1 MSIVT
6 KQIKGNWQYG
16 DGTPASGANLVLT
29 LSQSAVL
36 NDGSGSL
43 APQEVTI
50 VLDSTGSI
58 PSTVNIYYN
67 DDLLPTGTFWTW
79 VILTDADGQIFGPVS
94 GQIIGTAPANLNA
107 IIPISN
113 VVAPTP
119 AAPTFGP
126 ITVVQ
131 PAGTNLHVVVD
142 SGGGGGGG
150 GDVTITSPVDG
161 SGNVKVAIE
170 SGISN
175 PLPVS
180 LPSATVT
187 ALTPPAASA
196 IASALSGVAVTNA
209 GTFAV
214 QAASTLAAETTKV
227 IGTVRVEG
235 NLGVALDAVL
245 GATKPANTLQVGG
258 NDGTNAYAIPLV
270 SGGGAVVDNTSQWGG
285 TAVAAAAT
293 TSPVGTEAAPIV
305 RELAAKTPRSISTT
319 VPTTS
324 QTVYYGPL
332 AGNTTS
338 ALAGWYDTAQTGATW
353 VQCQVYADHGQSA
366 GSNGYYLIMTSDPA
380 NTSETPVTVSYVLQ
394 ANGQTSAFAG
404 AVTKRYWQIEVINGS
419 IAIGVFELTSSEWQ
433 GGPSVA
439 LNPATG
445 AQNLDGVVVTDAMA
459 PSIGPLQP
467 YLNYSGILRSAPG
480 AVVDMVAIS
489 GASSGPFYYQR
500 TPNIWRGAEFSAAG
514 ANTLWQPPSNKK
526 VRLMRYMFEVSE
538 DATITSGP
546 LPIRLGFAESL
557 GTATAATLAYP
568 GFGFTHRTVVPG
580 TVLATSGSLY
590 STNWIDLGL
599 GQLLTT
605 AGRPLQAGILTP
617 QSTSAINPTWTIAS
631 NVWEAG
637 TIGFKTNGSTGD
649 FKLVQQTNGASAA
662 TSIAI
667 GNALL
672 NNTAGNA
679 LYVVF
684 RCTASGGTPTVTVTD
699 TAGNSWTTAT
709 LQGSG
714 NDYVGIAY
722 ATNIIGLAT
731 NTITIT
737 TTTHTSSQIAAIVL
751 EYAGT
756 GRGGGLD
763 AALVTAT
770 GTSTSPASGNY
781 TPSTA
786 GDLILT
792 FFGTSASL
800 ASQPTVGSNFVI
812 RGAIFNATQGCVA
825 VADNFGNGALAT
837 GVVNAIVVGTEE

>member
-6 KQIKGNWQYG
+6 KQINGNWQYG

-187 ALTPPAASA
+187 ALTPPAAITGFAKESGGNLATIASALTNPLPVSLPSATVTTLTPPSASA

-353 VQCQVYADHGQSA
+353 VQCQVYANAGGA
-366 GSNGYYLIMTSDPA
+366 GGSNGYYLIMTSDPA
-380 NTSETPVTVSYVLQ
+380 NTNETPVTVSYVAQ

-404 AVTKRYWQIEVINGS
+404 AVTRRYWQIKVINSS

-433 GGPSVA
+433 GGPSVS
-439 LNPATG
+439 LNPASG
-445 AQNLDGVVVTDAMA
+445 AQNLDGTVVSDAMV
-459 PSIGPLQP
+459 S
-467 YLNYSGILRSAPG
+467 SCRS
-480 AVVDMVAIS
+480 S
-489 GASSGPFYYQR
+489 
-500 TPNIWRGAEFSAAG
+500 
-514 ANTLWQPPSNKK
+514 
-526 VRLMRYMFEVSE
+526 
-538 DATITSGP
+538 
-546 LPIRLGFAESL
+546 
-557 GTATAATLAYP
+557 ATLPKLQRNFEICP
-568 GFGFTHRTVVPG
+568 G
-580 TVLATSGSLY
+580 
-590 STNWIDLGL
+590 
-599 GQLLTT
+599 
-605 AGRPLQAGILTP
+605 
-617 QSTSAINPTWTIAS
+617 
-631 NVWEAG
+631 
-637 TIGFKTNGSTGD
+637 
-649 FKLVQQTNGASAA
+649 
-662 TSIAI
+662 
-667 GNALL
+667 
-672 NNTAGNA
+672 
-679 LYVVF
+679 
-684 RCTASGGTPTVTVTD
+684 C
-699 TAGNSWTTAT
+699 
-709 LQGSG
+709 
-714 NDYVGIAY
+714 
-722 ATNIIGLAT
+722 
-731 NTITIT
+731 
-737 TTTHTSSQIAAIVL
+737 SS
-751 EYAGT
+751 
-756 GRGGGLD
+756 
-763 AALVTAT
+763 
-770 GTSTSPASGNY
+770 
-781 TPSTA
+781 
-786 GDLILT
+786 
-792 FFGTSASL
+792 
-800 ASQPTVGSNFVI
+800 
-812 RGAIFNATQGCVA
+812 
-825 VADNFGNGALAT
+825 
-837 GVVNAIVVGTEE
+837 